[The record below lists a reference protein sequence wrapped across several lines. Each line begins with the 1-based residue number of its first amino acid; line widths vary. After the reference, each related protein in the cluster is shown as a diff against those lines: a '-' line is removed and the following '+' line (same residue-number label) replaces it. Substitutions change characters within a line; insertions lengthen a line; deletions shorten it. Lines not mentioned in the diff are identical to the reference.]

1 MHGCEREC
9 ASLYANEASR
19 PQIIISTGR
28 EAVDSS
34 VCTRTLDEPKNGNE
48 KKEMDTRV
56 ISAGQTRENVHS
68 IIHSLRRM
76 RISLIHL
83 IPWHLGHVIVLRVSV
98 LIRVVVSLL
107 VRRRVVVRGRIHVL
121 LRRGTGV
128 TLRFQSVMRWIAICS
143 RRRQLHFVDRA
154 RGP

>member
-98 LIRVVVSLL
+98 LIRIVVTLL
-107 VRRRVVVRGRIHVL
+107 VRRVVVHGRIPVL
-121 LRRGTGV
+121 FRRSTGV
-128 TLRFQSVMRWIAICS
+128 TLHFRTGVRRIVPCP
-143 RRRQLHFVDRA
+143 RRRQLCTVDRA
-154 RGP
+154 R